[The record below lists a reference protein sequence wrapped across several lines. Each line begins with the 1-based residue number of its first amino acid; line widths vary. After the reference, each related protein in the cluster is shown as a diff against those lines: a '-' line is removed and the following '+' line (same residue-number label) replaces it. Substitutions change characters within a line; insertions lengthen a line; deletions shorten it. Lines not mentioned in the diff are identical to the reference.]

1 MPKCEQSPYMLNENI
16 YIFIVQDN
24 MVLNVCDKFAINN
37 TQRGEQA
44 IILDLG
50 VPMSLARKP
59 WINQYLV
66 Y

>member
-1 MPKCEQSPYMLNENI
+1 MIMELSL
-16 YIFIVQDN
+16 
-24 MVLNVCDKFAINN
+24 VLEADKFAINN

-50 VPMSLARKP
+50 VPVSLAGKP